1 MRKINELSEKYGLQP
16 QKYVI
21 KGKTTLIE
29 TKKGRFAI
37 KERNRSESQNVLTY
51 LESRNFGYY
60 PKILYDDDDYII
72 TEAIEEVEMPLEQK
86 LSDLIDLVALLHSKT
101 THYKEVDLDD
111 YKKLYE
117 DISNN
122 IIYLT
127 SYYED
132 YLTVIESHVFMS
144 PSEYLFAR
152 NSSKIFTSL
161 NFAKQE
167 LENWYEL
174 IKEKRKQ
181 RLVVLHNN
189 LDLSHFIRNKTP
201 YLISWDK
208 SKVGIPI
215 FDLYK
220 LYYKHGVD
228 YEFGEILKR
237 YERSYPL
244 LKEERMLLFVLM
256 ALPDKIEFD
265 YDEFS
270 MTMQMSKF
278 IDRLYKSE
286 MIISPY
292 YTKDAKYE
300 KQKEEK

>member
-1 MRKINELSEKYGLQP
+1 MRKINELVEKYGFQP
-16 QKYVI
+16 QKYMI

-29 TKKGRFAI
+29 TSDGRYAI
-37 KERNRSESQNVLTY
+37 KERQRNTNQNILTY
-51 LESRNFGYY
+51 LDSRSFSYY
-60 PKILYDDDDYII
+60 PKVLYDDDDYII
-72 TEAIEEVEMPLEQK
+72 TEAIEEIRMPVEQK
-86 LSDLIDLVALLHSKT
+86 MSDLIDLVSLLHSKT

-122 IIYLT
+122 IVYLT

-132 YLTVIESHVFMS
+132 YLNILESHVFMS
-144 PSEYLFAR
+144 PSEYLLAR
-152 NSSKIFTSL
+152 NSSKIFSSL

-181 RLVVLHNN
+181 RNVVLHNN
-189 LDLSHFIRNKTP
+189 LELSHFIRNKTP

-208 SKVGIPI
+208 SKIGIPV

-228 YEFGEILKR
+228 YEFSEILKR
-237 YERSYPL
+237 YERNYPL
-244 LKEERMLLFVLM
+244 LKEERMLLFILM
-256 ALPDKIEFD
+256 ALPMKIEFD
-265 YDEFS
+265 SDEYEL
-270 MTMQMSKF
+270 TMKMSRF

-292 YTKDAKYE
+292 YAKDTKQE
-300 KQKEEK
+300 